1 MAVQPL
7 PHNVPV
13 VARPLL
19 VTADADLLDDLIRI
33 AASVDVLLDVA
44 ADVPSARP
52 WYGSAPLV
60 LVGVDL
66 APGCARAGLRRHRDV
81 VVVGQ
86 FTGDGPPDWSIA
98 DELRAEHIAA
108 LPAAEPWLA
117 RRLALA
123 LDPARPV
130 GPGPGR
136 CRWTAGS
143 TAPLMSAGRVAVAG
157 SPRRPGR
164 SPTLHRRWR
173 LAPLT

>member
-123 LDPARPV
+123 LDP
-130 GPGPGR
+130 GPPGR
-136 CRWTAGS
+136 ARSGPLSLDSRVNGS
-143 TAPLMSAGRVAVAG
+143 LMSAGRVAVAG
-157 SPRRPGR
+157 SPRRPGAR
-164 SPTLHRRWR
+164 RPSTAGGAWLH
-173 LAPLT
+173 